1 MNCCAPTSRA
11 IAGHFD
17 AKVAQGDLQRYKT
30 HGPDKRALRLIGALE
45 RLGVHGRTILDVGS
59 GIGVISLELLKRGA
73 ASATLADASPS
84 YLNAARNEGQA
95 LGLADRLDF
104 VEGDFV
110 NTATRL
116 QTADFV
122 VMDRSVCCYPDWQ
135 PLLVAAA
142 KHTSDALAMTYPR
155 DRLAVRAMIGVE
167 NLRRRWAK
175 DDFRAFVHPPRE
187 LEAALQA
194 SGLRRV
200 HRTQTLAWRID
211 IYRRVDA

>member
-1 MNCCAPTSRA
+1 MNCCAPTRRA

-17 AKVAQGDLQRYKT
+17 AKVAQGDLRNYKA

-59 GIGVISLELLKRGA
+59 GIGVISLELLKKGA

-84 YLNAARNEGQA
+84 YLNAARAEGQA

-110 NTATRL
+110 SAAARL

-122 VMDRSVCCYPDWQ
+122 VMDRSVCCYPDWH
-135 PLLVAAA
+135 PLLVATPQHANQ
-142 KHTSDALAMTYPR
+142 ALALTYPR
-155 DRLAVRAMIGVE
+155 DRLAVRAMIGLE
-167 NLRRRWAK
+167 NLRRRWRK
-175 DDFRAFVHPPRE
+175 DDFRAFVHPPEE
-187 LEAALQA
+187 LEATLRA

-200 HRTQTLAWRID
+200 ERSRD
-211 IYRRVDA
+211 IRVED